1 MDYEFSVDGTL
12 HKISIE
18 RSEGKF
24 VVTLNGNRLELDA
37 ERVSSQAISLLVGG
51 KSYLAHVARQGEKIW
66 VAIGTHQF
74 CLEEREQEGS
84 LARVKESLPEQ
95 AEETVKAPM
104 PGLVIKVNVSEGN
117 DVNPG
122 DGLVVVEAMKME
134 HEMRASFKAIV
145 EKIHVKAGQQVD
157 AFQPLVELKRVH
169 E

>member
-1 MDYEFSVDGTL
+1 MDYEFSVDGTVY
-12 HKISIE
+12 KISLE
-18 RSEGKF
+18 HAEGK
-24 VVTLNGNRLELDA
+24 VVATLNGNRLELDA
-37 ERVSSQAISLLVGG
+37 QQVSSQAVSLLIDG
-51 KSYLAHVARQGEKIW
+51 KSYLAHVARQGEKIL
-66 VAIGTHQF
+66 VAVGTHQF
-74 CLEEREQEGS
+74 CLEEAEQESS

-104 PGLVIKVNVSEGN
+104 PGLVIKVNVLEGN

-122 DGLVVVEAMKME
+122 DGLIVVEAMKME
-134 HEMRASFKAIV
+134 HEMRASFKAVV

>member
-1 MDYEFSVDGTL
+1 MDYEFSVDGTA
-12 HKISIE
+12 HRISLE
-18 RSEGKF
+18 HTEGK
-24 VVTLNGNRLELDA
+24 VVATLNGNRLELDVQQ
-37 ERVSSQAISLLVGG
+37 VSSQAVSVLVGG
-51 KSYLAHVARQGEKIW
+51 KSYLAHVARQGEKIL
-66 VAIGTHQF
+66 VAIGTHHF
-74 CLEEREQEGS
+74 CLKEPEQESS
-84 LARVKESLPEQ
+84 LTRVKESLPEQ

-122 DGLVVVEAMKME
+122 DGLIVVEAMKME

-145 EKIHVKAGQQVD
+145 EKVHVKAGQQVD